1 MNINYFILSPNMTKP
16 VHLLLQP
23 PEDSHSFLWSSCN
36 LPNNCEHIHEGVL
49 VTLPNCP
56 NKSENYYVLTLN
68 YLLVKKEGRVR
79 AGLQLRNPHLE
90 LLPNW
95 GFSLSEHARSYTF
108 YCTSLSSY
116 NSWISKLKRV
126 CVSADF
132 EADYSFGVLLGR
144 GGFSKVYLGIRR
156 KDGAK
161 RAIKIVKKKRLSQST
176 RMLLIKEIEIMR
188 RIEHPRI
195 IKFYAAYETD
205 SAIYLVT
212 EYIEGGEL
220 LQRVSSNGLF
230 SEKEAS
236 MVIKCVL
243 EALEYCHKNNIVH
256 RDLKLENLILV

>member
-1 MNINYFILSPNMTKP
+1 MAKP
-16 VHLLLQP
+16 AQLLLQP
-23 PEDSHSFLWSSCN
+23 PEDSDSFLWSSHN
-36 LPNNCEHIHEGVL
+36 LPSSRNHIHEDVL
-49 VTLPNCP
+49 ITLPKCLD
-56 NKSENYYVLTLN
+56 KTENHYVLTLN
-68 YLLVKKEGRVR
+68 YLLIREEGRVR
-79 AGLQLRNPHLE
+79 AGLQLRNPCLE
-90 LLPNW
+90 LLPNL

-108 YCTSLSSY
+108 YCTSLASY

-126 CVSADF
+126 CVSVDF
-132 EADYSFGVLLGR
+132 EADYSFGMLIGR

-161 RAIKIVKKKRLSQST
+161 RAIKIVKKKKLYQNIKN

-188 RIEHPRI
+188 RLEHPRI
-195 IKFYAAYETD
+195 IKLYAVYETD
-205 SAIYLVT
+205 KAIYLVT

-220 LQRVSSNGLF
+220 LQRVNNNGPF
-230 SEKEAS
+230 SEKGAS